1 MSVIIGKRCKS
12 DIHPYTKPQA
22 NISIKTIIQI
32 KKMFFYRTIA
42 IFWKYYKFDKGIGTR
57 IGYSDCEQGV

>member
-12 DIHPYTKPQA
+12 DIRPYTEPQA
-22 NISIKTIIQI
+22 NISIKTIHQT
-32 KKMFFYRTIA
+32 KKMFFYRIMTV
-42 IFWKYYKFDKGIGTR
+42 FGKYYKLNNGIDPR